1 MTDPELTV
9 FYDGACPVCAFE
21 IAKLRQRDG
30 RGCLHAVDISA
41 PGFAADGHGF
51 RQSALEASIH
61 VVARDGEVL
70 RGAEAL
76 RRVYRAVGLGWLVA
90 PTAWPGLR
98 ALSDLAYRAF
108 ATRRR
113 SISALLAPLLPR
125 LPRNDPGE
133 RR

>member
-1 MTDPELTV
+1 MNDPELIV
-9 FYDGACPVCAFE
+9 FYDGACPVCALE
-21 IAKLRQRDG
+21 MATLCQRDG
-30 RGCLHAVDISA
+30 RARLKAVDISA
-41 PGFAADGHGF
+41 PGFDAEGHGF
-51 RQSALEASIH
+51 QQSALEASIH
-61 VVARDGEVL
+61 VVAGDGEVV

-108 ATRRR
+108 AKRRR
-113 SISALLAPLLPR
+113 NISALLAPLLPPP
-125 LPRNDPGE
+125 PRNDPGE